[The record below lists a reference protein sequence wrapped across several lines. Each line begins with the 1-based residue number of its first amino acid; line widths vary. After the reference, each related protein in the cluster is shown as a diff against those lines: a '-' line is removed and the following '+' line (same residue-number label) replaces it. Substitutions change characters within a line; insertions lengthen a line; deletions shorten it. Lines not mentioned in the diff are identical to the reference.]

1 MTRAALILLFSVL
14 AWPAA
19 AQAPRFPVNQSF
31 KVISISGFDV
41 QNKGLSMTITH
52 TGGDYQGAGQAGCN
66 NWTSTVILRDTE
78 IDFVNIVTTKKMCG
92 KPEMTAEDAFLTS
105 LRSAKRWH
113 LERDNLTI
121 EGDAA
126 QLLLK
131 PGVAKFK
138 PEKSPAKKK
147 KAR

>member
-1 MTRAALILLFSVL
+1 
-14 AWPAA
+14 
-19 AQAPRFPVNQSF
+19 
-31 KVISISGFDV
+31 
-41 QNKGLSMTITH
+41 MTIAH
-52 TGGDYQGAGQAGCN
+52 TGGDYRGSGQAGCN

-78 IDFVNIVTTKKMCG
+78 IDFVNIVTTKKACG

-105 LRSAKRWH
+105 LRQAKRWH

-138 PEKSPAKKK
+138 PEKAPAKKK